1 MSPKTTFQQSTHPN
15 DSLINK
21 EQFLTNKKNVLALIY
36 NLGILLSNDC
46 TPEEN
51 DKYVSLPIEEDV
63 FSMFG
68 LKTSNDQE
76 NATEGQNVSEK
87 NKTITASNE
96 LCAIIWDHRG
106 KLNWLFRML

>member
-1 MSPKTTFQQSTHPN
+1 
-15 DSLINK
+15 
-21 EQFLTNKKNVLALIY
+21 
-36 NLGILLSNDC
+36 
-46 TPEEN
+46 
-51 DKYVSLPIEEDV
+51 
-63 FSMFG
+63 MFG

>member
-1 MSPKTTFQQSTHPN
+1 M
-15 DSLINK
+15 
-21 EQFLTNKKNVLALIY
+21 LIY

-51 DKYVSLPIEEDV
+51 DMYVSLPTEEDV

-68 LKTSNDQE
+68 LKTSTDQE
-76 NATEGQNVSEK
+76 NAIEGQNVSEK